1 MKRREMTLHMIGNA
15 HLDPVWLW
23 QWQEGFHAAWA
34 TLRSALDRMK
44 EDPNFVFTCSQAA
57 IYEWIEQADSHM
69 FEEIKLKI
77 KEGKWNVAG
86 GWWVEPDCNIPSG
99 ESFVRQGLYAQRYFK
114 EKFEVLADTGYNIDS
129 FGHNAMLPQILKKCR
144 MENYVFMRPGA
155 HENSNLPDIFWWESP
170 DGSKV
175 LTYRIPYA
183 YNIDKDHLEEVSK
196 LIADMA
202 PKNISDMMVFYGIG
216 NHGGGPTKESL
227 TKINEMI
234 NNPNMPQI
242 KFSSPS
248 FYFRQ
253 IRTYNPTLPEVKGD
267 LQHHASGCY
276 SVNSQIKVMNRKSE
290 QILTTTEKFSTIVHI
305 MFEKIYPHEE
315 ITRAWK
321 NMLFNQFHD
330 ILAGTSIKEAY
341 EDATYFYGESLKLAQ
356 ENLNYALNTIIKNI
370 DTEGKGIPLIVFNQ
384 LSWERNAPIEFEV
397 SNTIGK
403 EDSLKAIITDNEGN
417 IIPSQF
423 IKTSATIGNGRL
435 CMVFVDKLPS
445 IGYKLYRLFL
455 GETVENQSSVSVTKE
470 RIENSFYRLEIDTNR
485 GWIKSFF
492 DKVHNREILKGLGGI
507 PIVIYDPSDTW
518 SHGVFKFKE
527 EVGRFTDAEI
537 KIIEQGPV
545 RARLRIKSFY
555 NNSTLTQD
563 LIMYNELD
571 YVECRIKINWQE
583 RHKMLKISF
592 PVNIFN
598 PVATYEIPYGY
609 LQRPVDGVENPG
621 QQWIDITDVD
631 KSYGLTIATD
641 SCYSFSIEG
650 NDMRLTLLRSPIYAQ
665 HDPHKPVPG
674 EEYDYTDQGIHEF
687 RYILYP
693 HKGDWKQSKTVR
705 YAHGLNAPVSTILDT
720 WHRGTM
726 SAYQSFL
733 SIDAENI
740 EATVIKLSE
749 DKDGVILRCYET
761 SGQNIVTDIIFSPLS
776 RKWTTH
782 FEPYEIKTF
791 KIPFD
796 SNKEITE
803 IDMLEMES

>member
-356 ENLNYALNTIIKNI
+356 ENLNYALNTIIKI
-370 DTEGKGIPLIVFNQ
+370 
-384 LSWERNAPIEFEV
+384 
-397 SNTIGK
+397 
-403 EDSLKAIITDNEGN
+403 
-417 IIPSQF
+417 
-423 IKTSATIGNGRL
+423 
-435 CMVFVDKLPS
+435 
-445 IGYKLYRLFL
+445 
-455 GETVENQSSVSVTKE
+455 
-470 RIENSFYRLEIDTNR
+470 
-485 GWIKSFF
+485 
-492 DKVHNREILKGLGGI
+492 
-507 PIVIYDPSDTW
+507 
-518 SHGVFKFKE
+518 
-527 EVGRFTDAEI
+527 
-537 KIIEQGPV
+537 
-545 RARLRIKSFY
+545 
-555 NNSTLTQD
+555 
-563 LIMYNELD
+563 
-571 YVECRIKINWQE
+571 
-583 RHKMLKISF
+583 
-592 PVNIFN
+592 
-598 PVATYEIPYGY
+598 
-609 LQRPVDGVENPG
+609 
-621 QQWIDITDVD
+621 
-631 KSYGLTIATD
+631 
-641 SCYSFSIEG
+641 
-650 NDMRLTLLRSPIYAQ
+650 
-665 HDPHKPVPG
+665 
-674 EEYDYTDQGIHEF
+674 
-687 RYILYP
+687 
-693 HKGDWKQSKTVR
+693 
-705 YAHGLNAPVSTILDT
+705 
-720 WHRGTM
+720 
-726 SAYQSFL
+726 
-733 SIDAENI
+733 
-740 EATVIKLSE
+740 
-749 DKDGVILRCYET
+749 
-761 SGQNIVTDIIFSPLS
+761 
-776 RKWTTH
+776 
-782 FEPYEIKTF
+782 
-791 KIPFD
+791 
-796 SNKEITE
+796 
-803 IDMLEMES
+803 